1 MTNNSGNIKDTSGL
15 YRKSIR
21 GGAWLFALRIF
32 TQLLSMAALVILY
45 RLLDPKDFGL
55 LGIGTL
61 TMGMLMSLTEIGF
74 REALIQREDAE
85 QYLDVAWTFKIVR
98 GFAIFL
104 VVYMIAPY
112 IAEFFARPDAIGIIR
127 VVSITLI
134 FESVSNIGTVY
145 FAKNIEFHKQFI
157 QQIAGTVVWAIVT
170 IILAFMYKN
179 VWALVLGRLSGSL
192 TRCIISYL
200 IHPYRPK
207 LSFDFSKVKKLWK
220 FGKYIFV
227 SKILVYL
234 CHHGDDIL
242 LGKVLGV
249 TALGYY
255 QQAFK
260 MGNIVTNEIGNKI
273 ATVSFATYSK
283 LQDNLGKIRGGF
295 FKSLQVSSLI
305 VFPIT
310 GGIIIL
316 APEFIRLI
324 LGQKWMPMLSAMQ
337 ILSIAGAMKC
347 LQAGS
352 VFMALGRPDV
362 SAKRTMVRFII
373 IAATIYPLTVKFGIA
388 GTSFCVLLPAFV
400 LVPVIFYQLK
410 KLIDIKISKIVKY
423 LFFPTLATLIMM
435 LAVFVAKK
443 YIADIG
449 LTVLGL
455 LLCLAA
461 MIYCISILIISRFD
475 KEYDVIAL
483 VRNVIKGA
491 M

>member
-1 MTNNSGNIKDTSGL
+1 
-15 YRKSIR
+15 
-21 GGAWLFALRIF
+21 
-32 TQLLSMAALVILY
+32 
-45 RLLDPKDFGL
+45 
-55 LGIGTL
+55 
-61 TMGMLMSLTEIGF
+61 
-74 REALIQREDAE
+74 
-85 QYLDVAWTFKIVR
+85 
-98 GFAIFL
+98 
-104 VVYMIAPY
+104 
-112 IAEFFARPDAIGIIR
+112 
-127 VVSITLI
+127 
-134 FESVSNIGTVY
+134 VSNIGTVY

-179 VWALVLGRLSGSL
+179 VWALVLGRLSGGL

>member
-1 MTNNSGNIKDTSGL
+1 M
-15 YRKSIR
+15 
-21 GGAWLFALRIF
+21 FALRIF